1 MSTLQYDF
9 KDKLKNL
16 NVFEKIMAVNVLVF
30 FMGWLIQIIRKIPRH
45 STLSW
50 LALPED
56 FVDFIVQP
64 WSLFTYGFAH
74 YGFLHLLFNMIV
86 LYFVSRSMVNL
97 FPSKQSLNIYFL
109 GILAGGLSFL
119 VVYNVMPDSMFS
131 NAGPLVG
138 ASAGVNALLI
148 FLCAYMPNRETRFFA
163 ISIKLWYIGVAIV
176 LFDVIGLFG
185 VNNQGG
191 KVAHLGGSLLG
202 YLYATQLIK
211 GHDIGSGFGK
221 FMDHISNMFDKKSPL
236 KTVHRN
242 KKSNIAGHKKQEFK
256 TFNNQKKI
264 DLILDKIS
272 KSGYESLTKEEK
284 AFLFKAGKN

>member
-1 MSTLQYDF
+1 MSSLNYDF

-16 NVFEKIMAVNVLVF
+16 NVFEKIMAVNVLIF
-30 FMGWLIQIIRKIPRH
+30 FIGWLIQITRKIPR
-45 STLSW
+45 SYTLSW
-50 LALPED
+50 FELPKD
-56 FVDFIVQP
+56 FLDFIVKP
-64 WSLFTYGFAH
+64 WSIVTYGFTH
-74 YGFLHLLFNMIV
+74 YDFLHLLFNMIV
-86 LYFVSRSMVNL
+86 LYFVSRSLVNL

-109 GILAGGLSFL
+109 GIIAGGLSFL
-119 VVYNVMPDSMFS
+119 VVYNILPDSFS
-131 NAGPLVG
+131 STVGSLVG

-185 VNNQGG
+185 ANQGG
-191 KVAHLGGSLLG
+191 NVAHLGGSPLG
-202 YLYATQLIK
+202 YLYATQLVK
-211 GHDIGSGFGK
+211 GKDIGSGFEK
-221 FMDHISNMFDKKSPL
+221 IMDSIVNLFNKKSPL

-242 KKSNIAGHKKQEFK
+242 KKNTIAGHNKQEFNE
-256 TFNNQKKI
+256 FNNQKKI